1 MPLRLEIL
9 GRLTR
14 GSSASTTRTVSEP
27 PDEKSLEIL
36 SKDASPLAAVDLLGR
51 SKVRKLPAA
60 ERKSESDIR
69 RVTSSAFAKIQR
81 NHFKFK
87 SLSCWAYNIAVGCTH
102 ACRFCYVPSSQ
113 QTGPGKKKENTGPLA
128 TTLREH
134 GILDPDADWGKYVLF
149 RPWDEAA
156 FLDSLKR
163 AEKTPRS
170 KLNPD
175 GNRAVIL
182 CSTTDPYQTVAIPG
196 NPVKQKLLNDHCRH
210 LVSRA
215 LELILTESTL
225 NVRILTRSPLA
236 KQDFALFK
244 RFGNRLIFG
253 MSIPTLDDE
262 LRRVYEPHAPGVQAR
277 LKTLQAAAEAG
288 IPTFVAMAP
297 TYPEC
302 DEADLRRTL
311 EAIRPLKP
319 LTIFHEPINVRAEN
333 VARIAKHAA
342 ELNMQARMKPAVF
355 DNPTAWRRY
364 AIDQLMTV
372 QRIAAELG
380 MEGQLHL
387 WPDKSLKSKGPF
399 MEARALLRTQS
410 NRGQRV
416 SACERGR
423 GREEDEAAY
432 AEFKTWLAHWH
443 SRISEWPGKNETHEH
458 HGQKIHPPAC
468 KQSTR
473 RHRGRWC

>member
-1 MPLRLEIL
+1 MTIPN
-9 GRLTR
+9 T
-14 GSSASTTRTVSEP
+14 ANNT
-27 PDEKSLEIL
+27 DEKAAREWLTNN
-36 SKDASPLAAVDLLGR
+36 KDAFEKMVVAAAYASPEHLKIFEPHLCQEKNRKGIQTWVDDF
-51 SKVRKLPAA
+51 SKP
-60 ERKSESDIR
+60 
-69 RVTSSAFAKIQR
+69 
-81 NHFKFK
+81 
-87 SLSCWAYNIAVGCTH
+87 
-102 ACRFCYVPSSQ
+102 
-113 QTGPGKKKENTGPLA
+113 
-128 TTLREH
+128 
-134 GILDPDADWGKYVLF
+134 
-149 RPWDEAA
+149 
-156 FLDSLKR
+156 
-163 AEKTPRS
+163 
-170 KLNPD
+170 
-175 GNRAVIL
+175 
-182 CSTTDPYQTVAIPG
+182 PYQTVAIPG
-196 NPVKQKLLNDHCRH
+196 NPVKQKLLDDHCRH

-262 LRRVYEPHAPGVQAR
+262 LRKVYEPHAPGVQVR

-342 ELNMQARMKPAVF
+342 ELNMQARMKPEVF
-355 DNPTAWRRY
+355 ANTTAWRRY

-372 QRIAAELG
+372 QKIAHELG
-380 MEGQLHL
+380 MEEHLHL

-410 NRGQRV
+410 DRGQRV
-416 SACERGR
+416 SACERER
-423 GREEDEAAY
+423 GREEDESAY
-432 AEFKTWLAHWH
+432 LEFKTWLAHWH
-443 SRISEWPGKNETHEH
+443 SRISEWPGKM
-458 HGQKIHPPAC
+458 
-468 KQSTR
+468 
-473 RHRGRWC
+473 

>member
-1 MPLRLEIL
+1 MLSDKSRL
-9 GRLTR
+9 
-14 GSSASTTRTVSEP
+14 AP
-27 PDEKSLEIL
+27 
-36 SKDASPLAAVDLLGR
+36 VDLLGR
-51 SKVRKLPAA
+51 SKVRKLPSAD
-60 ERKSESDIR
+60 RKSEASVNR
-69 RVTSSAFAKIQR
+69 AAASAFARIHR

-87 SLSCWAYNIAVGCTH
+87 SLSCWAYNIAVGCWH

-113 QTGPGKKKENTGPLA
+113 QTGPGKKKKNTGPLA

-149 RPWDEAA
+149 RPWDEKK
-156 FLDSLKR
+156 FLASLKS
-163 AEKTPRS
+163 AENTPRS

-175 GNRAVIL
+175 GNRAIIL
-182 CSTTDPYQTVAIPG
+182 CSTTDPYQTVSIPG
-196 NPVKQKLLNDHCRH
+196 NAEKTKLLNHQCRF
-210 LVSRA
+210 LVRRA

-236 KQDFALFK
+236 QKDFDLFK
-244 RFGNRLIFG
+244 KFGNRLIFG

-262 LRRVYEPHAPGVQAR
+262 LRKVYEPHAPGVQAR

-288 IPTFVAMAP
+288 IPIYVAMAP

-355 DNPTAWRRY
+355 DNPAVWRRY

-372 QRIAAELG
+372 QRIATELG

-443 SRISEWPGKNETHEH
+443 SRISEWPGK
-458 HGQKIHPPAC
+458 K
-468 KQSTR
+468 
-473 RHRGRWC
+473 